1 MNRTA
6 LTVILIILLLFSIGG
21 NTFLYME
28 KLGADE
34 EIKEKLALQLSKD
47 SLNKELN
54 RMEDSLNM
62 IIQTFQDEN
71 KTLILKV
78 EDLESDKNPKI
89 QAAYAQIYAL
99 RRQLAEGGSSNSGS
113 GSGSSSSSTP
123 PDYTG
128 PSKSSSSKSTKSNNP
143 KVEDLR
149 KQLEEAKKKIAEL
162 MAQIEQLTKEKDD
175 YLTQLNNEKS
185 AKAVLEA
192 ENIDLKDRLDRGA
205 RPQFGALL
213 INGMMDKKG
222 MMVLTDKAKSVAK
235 LQINFD
241 VLENPLVTQPV
252 DEEVIIRII
261 DPNGNVVTTNTKL
274 TDKSKLASMNQI
286 ITFDGGLQKVKWSYP
301 EKGTLTG
308 KLLKGK
314 YVAELWTRGLMRQKN
329 NFTLE

>member
-34 EIKEKLALQLSKD
+34 ELKEKLALQLSKD

-62 IIQTFQDEN
+62 VIQTFQDEN

-78 EDLESDKNPKI
+78 EELESDKNPKI

-99 RRQLAEGGSSNSGS
+99 RRQLADAGTSSSN
-113 GSGSSSSSTP
+113 SSSSSTTA
-123 PDYTG
+123 DYAG
-128 PSKSSSSKSTKSNNP
+128 PSKSGSSKSSKSTGSGNM

-149 KQLEEAKKKIAEL
+149 KQLEEAKRKIAEL
-162 MAQIEQLTKEKDD
+162 MAQIEVLTKEKDD
-175 YLTQLNNEKS
+175 YLAQLNNEKS
-185 AKAVLEA
+185 AKAILEA

-213 INGMMDKKG
+213 INGLMDKKG
-222 MMVLTDKAKSVAK
+222 MLMLTDKAKTVAK

-241 VLENPLVTQPV
+241 VLENPLVTQPIE
-252 DEEVIIRII
+252 EEVIIRII
-261 DPNGNVVTTNTKL
+261 DPNGNVVTTNAKL
-274 TDKSKLASMNQI
+274 TDKSKLASMNNT
-286 ITFDGGLQKVKWSYP
+286 ITFDGGLQKVKWTYP
-301 EKGTLTG
+301 EKGVLTG

>member
-47 SLNKELN
+47 SLQKELN

-62 IIQTFQDEN
+62 VIQTFQDEN

-78 EDLESDKNPKI
+78 EELESDKNPKI

-99 RRQLAEGGSSNSGS
+99 RRQLADGGGSS
-113 GSGSSSSSTP
+113 SGSSNTP
-123 PDYTG
+123 SDYSG
-128 PSKSSSSKSTKSNNP
+128 PSKTGSTKSSKSSGTGNM

-149 KQLEEAKKKIAEL
+149 KQLEEAKRKIAEL

-175 YLTQLNNEKS
+175 YLAQLNNEKS
-185 AKAVLEA
+185 AKAILEA

-213 INGMMDKKG
+213 INGLMDKKG
-222 MMVLTDKAKSVAK
+222 MLMFTDKAKSVAK

-241 VLENPLVTQPV
+241 VLENPLVTQPI

-261 DPNGNVVTTNTKL
+261 DPNGNVVTTNAKL
-274 TDKSKLASMNQI
+274 TDKSKLASMNNT
-286 ITFDGGLQKVKWSYP
+286 ITFDGGLQKVKWTYP
-301 EKGTLTG
+301 EKGVLTG

>member
-34 EIKEKLALQLSKD
+34 ELKEKLALQLSKD

-62 IIQTFQDEN
+62 VIQTFQDEN

-78 EDLESDKNPKI
+78 EELESDKNPKI

-99 RRQLAEGGSSNSGS
+99 RRQLADG
-113 GSGSSSSSTP
+113 GSSSSSSSTTA
-123 PDYTG
+123 DYAG
-128 PSKSSSSKSTKSNNP
+128 PTKSGSSKSSKSTGSGNM

-149 KQLEEAKKKIAEL
+149 KQLEEAKRKIAEL
-162 MAQIEQLTKEKDD
+162 MAQIEVLTKEKDD
-175 YLTQLNNEKS
+175 YLAQLNNEKS
-185 AKAVLEA
+185 AKAILEA

-213 INGMMDKKG
+213 INGLMDKKG
-222 MMVLTDKAKSVAK
+222 MLMLTDKAKTVAK

-241 VLENPLVTQPV
+241 VLENPLVTQPIE
-252 DEEVIIRII
+252 EEVIIRII
-261 DPNGNVVTTNTKL
+261 DPNGNVVTTNAKL
-274 TDKSKLASMNQI
+274 TDKSKLASMNNT
-286 ITFDGGLQKVKWSYP
+286 ITFDGGLQKVKWTYP
-301 EKGTLTG
+301 EKGVLTG

>member
-34 EIKEKLALQLSKD
+34 ELKEKLALQLSKD

-62 IIQTFQDEN
+62 VIQTFQDEN

-78 EDLESDKNPKI
+78 EELESDKNPKI

-99 RRQLAEGGSSNSGS
+99 RRQLADG
-113 GSGSSSSSTP
+113 GSSSSSSSTTA
-123 PDYTG
+123 DYAG
-128 PSKSSSSKSTKSNNP
+128 PSKSGSSKSSKSTGSGNM

-149 KQLEEAKKKIAEL
+149 KQLEEAKRKIAEL
-162 MAQIEQLTKEKDD
+162 MAQIEVLTKEKDD
-175 YLTQLNNEKS
+175 YLAQLNNEKS
-185 AKAVLEA
+185 AKAILEA

-213 INGMMDKKG
+213 INGLMDKKG
-222 MMVLTDKAKSVAK
+222 MLMLTDKAKTVAK

-241 VLENPLVTQPV
+241 VLENPLVTQPIE
-252 DEEVIIRII
+252 EEVIIRII
-261 DPNGNVVTTNTKL
+261 DPNGNVVTTNAKL
-274 TDKSKLASMNQI
+274 TDKSKLASMNNT
-286 ITFDGGLQKVKWSYP
+286 ITFDGGLQKVKWTYP
-301 EKGTLTG
+301 EKGVLTG

>member
-34 EIKEKLALQLSKD
+34 ELKEKLALQLSKD

-62 IIQTFQDEN
+62 VIQTFQDEN

-78 EDLESDKNPKI
+78 EELESDKNPKI

-99 RRQLAEGGSSNSGS
+99 RRQLADGGSN
-113 GSGSSSSSTP
+113 SSSSSTTA
-123 PDYTG
+123 DYAG
-128 PSKSSSSKSTKSNNP
+128 PSKSGSSKSSKSTGSGNM

-149 KQLEEAKKKIAEL
+149 KQLEEAKRKIAEL
-162 MAQIEQLTKEKDD
+162 MAQIEVLTKEKDD
-175 YLTQLNNEKS
+175 YLAQLNNEKS
-185 AKAVLEA
+185 AKAILEA

-213 INGMMDKKG
+213 INGLMDKKG
-222 MMVLTDKAKSVAK
+222 MLMLTDKAKTVAK

-241 VLENPLVTQPV
+241 VLENPLVTQPIE
-252 DEEVIIRII
+252 EEVIIRII
-261 DPNGNVVTTNTKL
+261 DPNGNVVTTNAKL
-274 TDKSKLASMNQI
+274 TDKSKLASMNNT
-286 ITFDGGLQKVKWSYP
+286 ITFDGGLQKVKWTYP
-301 EKGTLTG
+301 EKGVLTG